1 MIVVD
6 ARERDIIQL
15 FGPEPADLEVRTL
28 DVCDFLFLKDD
39 EVVLALERKTIADL
53 DASLRDGRMAD
64 QRERMTAAY
73 GSRVG
78 YLIEGRVDHSDPKTA
93 GALTGLV
100 VRHRYPV
107 FRTADKADTVALLR
121 HLDASA
127 ERGRLE
133 QYTADGAQA
142 GPVQSAPKKRTDNP
156 RDAGV
161 AMLACVSGV
170 STAAAKA
177 VLDVHTDVPGLV
189 DALRAQGSAAVKDI
203 VLGKRKLGK
212 IGDKLVVAFGLGSA

>member
-6 ARERDIIQL
+6 ARERDVIAL
-15 FGPEPADLEVRTL
+15 FGPSPLDLEVRTL
-28 DVCDFLFLKDD
+28 DVCDFLFLDSN
-39 EVVLALERKTIADL
+39 ETVVFALERKTIADL

-73 GSRVG
+73 GTRVG
-78 YLIEGRVDHSDPKTA
+78 YLIEGRIDHDDPKMA

-107 FRTADKADTVALLR
+107 FRTMDKSDTVSLLR
-121 HLDASA
+121 HLNASA
-127 ERGRLE
+127 AKGRLE
-133 QYTADGAQA
+133 QYTADSVHA

-161 AMLACVSGV
+161 AMLTCVSGV
-170 STAAAKA
+170 SVAAAKA

-189 DALRAQGSAAVKDI
+189 DALRADGSSAVKDI

-212 IGDKLVVAFGLGSA
+212 VGDKLVAAFGLC

>member
-1 MIVVD
+1 MIVAD
-6 ARERDIIQL
+6 ARERDVIAS
-15 FGPEPADLEVRTL
+15 FGPDPADLQIRTL
-28 DVCDFLFLKDD
+28 DVCDFLFLNGN
-39 EVVLALERKTIADL
+39 VVVFALERKTIADL
-53 DASLRDGRMAD
+53 DASLRDGRIAD

-78 YLIEGRVDHSDPKTA
+78 YLIEGRVDWTDPKMA

-127 ERGRLE
+127 AKGRLE
-133 QYTADGAQA
+133 QYSTEGATA

-156 RDAGV
+156 RDAGI
-161 AMLACVSGV
+161 AMLSCVSGV
-170 STAAAKA
+170 SAAAAKA

-189 DALRAQGSAAVKDI
+189 DALRADGASAVKDI

-212 IGDKLVVAFGLGSA
+212 VGDKLVAAFGI

>member
-1 MIVVD
+1 MIVAD
-6 ARERDIIQL
+6 ARERDIIAL
-15 FGPEPADLEVRTL
+15 FDPAEIDVRTL
-28 DVCDFLFLKDD
+28 DVCDFLFFDPNGS
-39 EVVLALERKTIADL
+39 VVLALERKTIADL

-73 GSRVG
+73 GSRVA
-78 YLIEGRVDHSDPKTA
+78 YLIEGRVDHADPKTS

-127 ERGRLE
+127 AKGRLE
-133 QYTADGAQA
+133 QYGSAVPM

-177 VLDVHTDVPGLV
+177 VLDKYTDVPGLV
-189 DALRAQGSAAVKDI
+189 DALRADGASAVKDI

-212 IGDKLVVAFGLGSA
+212 VGDKLVAAFGLG

>member
-6 ARERDIIQL
+6 ARERDIVAL
-15 FGPEPADLEVRTL
+15 FGPDPVDLEVRTL
-28 DVCDFLFLKDD
+28 DICDFLFLNDNGD
-39 EVVLALERKTIADL
+39 VVLALERKTIADL

-78 YLIEGRVDHSDPKTA
+78 YLIEGRIDWSDPKMA
-93 GALTGLV
+93 GALTGLI

-107 FRTADKADTVALLR
+107 FRTADKADTVSLLR
-121 HLDASA
+121 HLDSSA
-127 ERGRLE
+127 AKGRLE
-133 QYTADGAQA
+133 RYGVDGAQA
-142 GPVQSAPKKRTDNP
+142 GPVQTAPKKRTDNP

-170 STAAAKA
+170 SAAAAKA
-177 VLDVHTDVPGLV
+177 VLDVHTDVPRLV
-189 DALRAQGSAAVKDI
+189 DALRADGAAAVKDI

-212 IGDKLVVAFGLGSA
+212 IGDKLVAAFGLC